1 MDNTLYAS
9 ILSDSVKTHDSAKLV
24 NNTAKD
30 NAAKVA
36 NLVKEQQTATRSAVT
51 ETKIAPTVMNDTS
64 FMSILNDNLL
74 LREDM
79 LSLLRAASEDKKKR
93 DAEIQKQ
100 TAAAANQTKTQALPA
115 KPALDAMDGDNAN
128 LEPIAN
134 SSLISTD
141 DANGA
146 ATTNGSKLYND
157 LAPEAMVANSI
168 ITAIYNSFVNN
179 CDNNKKMN
187 DYFDQVKNWEK
198 QARGA
203 CQQIM
208 SIIEASNFD
217 TTNTA
222 NCSPKAY
229 KTIVNYNS
237 RDRSAVDLCA
247 AIIIFRNSL
256 KKD

>member
-1 MDNTLYAS
+1 MY
-9 ILSDSVKTHDSAKLV
+9 
-24 NNTAKD
+24 NN
-30 NAAKVA
+30 
-36 NLVKEQQTATRSAVT
+36 
-51 ETKIAPTVMNDTS
+51 
-64 FMSILNDNLL
+64 ILNDNIMLH
-74 LREDM
+74 EDM

-93 DAEIQKQ
+93 DAEVQKQ
-100 TAAAANQTKTQALPA
+100 AATNADQSSTQAIPPA
-115 KPALDAMDGDNAN
+115 PDAMDGDNRN

-141 DANGA
+141 DNNTK

-168 ITAIYNSFVNN
+168 ITAIYNSFVND

-187 DYFDQVKNWEK
+187 EYFDQVKNWEK

-256 KKD
+256 KHD

>member
-1 MDNTLYAS
+1 MYND
-9 ILSDSVKTHDSAKLV
+9 ILSDNIMLH
-24 NNTAKD
+24 
-30 NAAKVA
+30 
-36 NLVKEQQTATRSAVT
+36 
-51 ETKIAPTVMNDTS
+51 
-64 FMSILNDNLL
+64 
-74 LREDM
+74 EDM

-93 DAEIQKQ
+93 DAEVRRQSAASVNQ
-100 TAAAANQTKTQALPA
+100 STAQSIPERPA
-115 KPALDAMDGDNAN
+115 PDTMDGDNSN
-128 LEPIAN
+128 LEPIAD

-141 DANGA
+141 DNNGVAN
-146 ATTNGSKLYND
+146 TNGSKLYND

-168 ITAIYNSFVNN
+168 ITAIYNSFINN

-187 DYFDQVKNWEK
+187 DYFEQVKNWEK

-208 SIIEASNFD
+208 SIIESSNFD

>member
-1 MDNTLYAS
+1 MDNTSYS
-9 ILSDSVKTHDSAKLV
+9 
-24 NNTAKD
+24 N
-30 NAAKVA
+30 
-36 NLVKEQQTATRSAVT
+36 
-51 ETKIAPTVMNDTS
+51 
-64 FMSILNDNLL
+64 ILNDSLQL
-74 LREDM
+74 HEDM
-79 LSLLRAASEDKKKR
+79 LSLLRAAADKKKKD
-93 DAEIQKQ
+93 DAAAKQ
-100 TAAAANQTKTQALPA
+100 AAAATPAPAPMSAPTKVAPDT
-115 KPALDAMDGDNAN
+115 MDGDPSM
-128 LEPIAN
+128 LEPIAD

-141 DANGA
+141 DGNNASPSTVA
-146 ATTNGSKLYND
+146 SKIYND
-157 LAPEAMVANSI
+157 ISPEVMVANSI
-168 ITAIYNSFVNN
+168 ITAIYNSFTNN
-179 CDNNKKMN
+179 CDNRKRMN

-203 CQQIM
+203 CQQVM
-208 SIIEASNFD
+208 SIVEASNFD

>member
-1 MDNTLYAS
+1 MDNTMYND
-9 ILSDSVKTHDSAKLV
+9 ILSDNIMLH
-24 NNTAKD
+24 
-30 NAAKVA
+30 
-36 NLVKEQQTATRSAVT
+36 
-51 ETKIAPTVMNDTS
+51 
-64 FMSILNDNLL
+64 
-74 LREDM
+74 EDM

-93 DAEIQKQ
+93 DAEVRRQSAASVNQ
-100 TAAAANQTKTQALPA
+100 STAQSIPERPA
-115 KPALDAMDGDNAN
+115 PDTMDGDNSN
-128 LEPIAN
+128 LEPIAD

-141 DANGA
+141 DNNGVAN
-146 ATTNGSKLYND
+146 TNGSKLYND

-168 ITAIYNSFVNN
+168 ITAIYNSFINN

-187 DYFDQVKNWEK
+187 DYFEQVKNWEK

-208 SIIEASNFD
+208 SIIESSNFD

>member
-9 ILSDSVKTHDSAKLV
+9 ILSDTVKEHGDVKT
-24 NNTAKD
+24 
-30 NAAKVA
+30 
-36 NLVKEQQTATRSAVT
+36 VKETAEVVQTPVVKEKQVFTRTNVT
-51 ETKIAPTVMNDTS
+51 SEKVEPVTMNNTS
-64 FMSILNDNLL
+64 FMSILNDSLL

-93 DAEIQKQ
+93 DAEVQKQ
-100 TAAAANQTKTQALPA
+100 AATTAKTAAVPA
-115 KPALDAMDGDNAN
+115 KLAPDAMDGDPSN

-141 DANGA
+141 DNNGVAN
-146 ATTNGSKLYND
+146 TNGSKLYND

-179 CDNNKKMN
+179 CDNRKKMN
-187 DYFDQVKNWEK
+187 DYFEQVKNWEK

-203 CQQIM
+203 CQQVM

-256 KKD
+256 KHD